1 MKALLITLSLL
12 TFSFGFAQT
21 DQEDLAIVKAVF
33 NKEKKMLV
41 QDYMNFAT
49 PNDAFWAVYDEYEVK
64 RSNLSMQRLDIITDY
79 ADQYNNLTDDQ
90 ANALAKRIFS
100 NDSAFESLHKTY
112 FKKVAKVAGAKSAA
126 KFLQLEN
133 YLQTIV
139 RKKTMENIPFIDELD

>member
-1 MKALLITLSLL
+1 MKALLVTLSLL
-12 TFSFGFAQT
+12 TFSFGFSQT

-49 PNDAFWAVYDEYEVK
+49 PNDAFWTVYDEYEAK
-64 RSNLSMQRLDIITDY
+64 RSNLSMQRLDIITSY

-100 NDSAFESLHKTY
+100 NDASFDNLHKTY
-112 FKKVAKVAGAKSAA
+112 FKKIAKVAGAKSAA
-126 KFLQLEN
+126 KFLQLET